1 MAPNLSHDGL
11 RIAAPPCASGEPKV
25 GAARSEVVNWP
36 RARNRTPTLETAI
49 ESRATATWEGDLM
62 NGHGTTSAASGV
74 LKGANL
80 SWKARIEGAAA
91 HTTPEELLAA
101 SHASCFSMA
110 LSHALAQAGKPA
122 EQLET
127 RCLVTFGPKSAG
139 GVDAQ
144 TARRTV
150 KR

>member
-1 MAPNLSHDGL
+1 M
-11 RIAAPPCASGEPKV
+11 
-25 GAARSEVVNWP
+25 EV
-36 RARNRTPTLETAI
+36 AM

-74 LKGANL
+74 LKGASL
-80 SWKARIEGAAA
+80 SWKARTEGAAA

-122 EQLET
+122 TKLET
-127 RCLVTFGPKSAG
+127 SCAVTFGPKSG
-139 GVDAQ
+139 GGFEVKSSKLTVKGWVPGLDATKFRELAEGAKDGCPISGIMKNNVQMTVDAQ
-144 TARRTV
+144 LEG
-150 KR
+150 